1 MRKRKEFGETIEG
14 KQFGKLIVIGDT
26 GKLTPNNQRIFI
38 ARHIE
43 TNNIIETTYV
53 SLKNGQTNGYK
64 GSQRHLNQVNR
75 DLTSE
80 ESKKR
85 SKEKRLTNNTSTQT
99 FQNIVRKNSKTGYNG
114 VSYNRSH
121 NRWFAEIEFKKKRNR
136 KKFSDFKEA
145 VLFVNNFRVNH
156 INPLMTEGYM
166 KYKKMTESQIEMNDY
181 VLEKQKQID
190 IGIKKEKLKRKM
202 INIKKAKTANGVRL
216 KNGKWEAT
224 VSIDGKRKC
233 LGRFPTEQQAKATRQ
248 KAVDEQIKILEKQ
261 LEEL

>member
-1 MRKRKEFGETIEG
+1 
-14 KQFGKLIVIGDT
+14 
-26 GKLTPNNQRIFI
+26 
-38 ARHIE
+38 
-43 TNNIIETTYV
+43 
-53 SLKNGQTNGYK
+53 
-64 GSQRHLNQVNR
+64 
-75 DLTSE
+75 
-80 ESKKR
+80 
-85 SKEKRLTNNTSTQT
+85 
-99 FQNIVRKNSKTGYNG
+99 
-114 VSYNRSH
+114 
-121 NRWFAEIEFKKKRNR
+121 
-136 KKFSDFKEA
+136 
-145 VLFVNNFRVNH
+145 
-156 INPLMTEGYM
+156 M